1 MDNSNA
7 LPPAKRVLIVEDQ
20 RDIADL
26 IALHLKDLGLDV
38 EVANDGISGETLA
51 NKSAFDAL
59 VLDIMLPGKNGLDIL
74 RSLRQNGI
82 ETPVLMLTAR
92 ATELDRVLGLELG
105 ADDYLTKPFSV
116 PELQARVKALLRRS
130 GMSKRSQAQTSLESN
145 TTAQPPEKMIFGE
158 LSIDTNSR
166 IVILDGK
173 SLDLTAKEFELLL
186 HFAKQPGRAFTRL
199 QLLDAVWGTTFE
211 GYEHNVNTHIN
222 RLRNKVESNPAEP
235 KFIITVRGVGYR
247 FMS

>member
-1 MDNSNA
+1 MDNTAA
-7 LPPAKRVLIVEDQ
+7 LASPKRVLVVEDQ

-26 IALHLKDLGLDV
+26 IALHLKDLGLEV
-38 EVANDGISGETLA
+38 EIANDGLAGENLA
-51 NKSAFDAL
+51 LNGNFDAL

-74 RSLRQNGI
+74 RTLRQNGA
-82 ETPVLMLTAR
+82 EAPVLMLTAR

-130 GMSKRSQAQTSLESN
+130 SLSKKQQSEGNLLSA
-145 TTAQPPEKMIFGE
+145 APKEKMVFEE
-158 LSIDTNSR
+158 LSIDTVSR
-166 IVILDGK
+166 IVLLGGK

-222 RLRNKVESNPAEP
+222 RLRNKVENNPADP

>member
-1 MDNSNA
+1 MDNT
-7 LPPAKRVLIVEDQ
+7 LPSPAVKRILIVEDQ

-26 IALHLKDLGLDV
+26 IALHLKDLGLEV
-38 EVANDGISGETLA
+38 EVANDGVTGEGLA
-51 NKSAFDAL
+51 LKGGFDAL

-74 RSLRQNGI
+74 RTFRQNGL

-130 GMSKRSQAQTSLESN
+130 GLSQKNQVQSVPAAAASQ
-145 TTAQPPEKMIFGE
+145 EKMMFAE
-158 LSIDTNSR
+158 LSIDTVSR
-166 IVILDGK
+166 IVALGGK
-173 SLDLTAKEFELLL
+173 SIDLTAKEFELLL

>member
-1 MDNSNA
+1 MDNT
-7 LPPAKRVLIVEDQ
+7 LPSPAAKRILVVEDQ

-38 EVANDGISGETLA
+38 EVANDGVTGEGLA
-51 NKSAFDAL
+51 LKGGFDAL

-74 RSLRQNGI
+74 RTLRQNGL

-130 GMSKRSQAQTSLESN
+130 GLSQKTQAQSVPSAATS
-145 TTAQPPEKMIFGE
+145 QEKMVFAE
-158 LSIDTNSR
+158 LSIDTVSR
-166 IVILDGK
+166 IVALGGK
-173 SLDLTAKEFELLL
+173 SIDLTAKEFELLL

>member
-1 MDNSNA
+1 MDNT
-7 LPPAKRVLIVEDQ
+7 LPSPAVKRILIVEDQ
-20 RDIADL
+20 HDIADL

-38 EVANDGISGETLA
+38 EVANDGVTGEGLA
-51 NKSAFDAL
+51 LKGGFDAL
-59 VLDIMLPGKNGLDIL
+59 VLDIMLPGKNGLDLL
-74 RSLRQNGI
+74 RTLRQNGL

-130 GMSKRSQAQTSLESN
+130 GLSQKNQVQSVPATATS
-145 TTAQPPEKMIFGE
+145 QEKMMFAE
-158 LSIDTNSR
+158 LSIDTVSR
-166 IVILDGK
+166 IVALAGK
-173 SLDLTAKEFELLL
+173 SIDLTAKEFELLL